1 MKTTAVALPVVRSS
15 SRTGDF
21 VALAKP
27 RLNFLVIVTTL
38 VGYYAGAGRDVQTVV
53 LLATIVGTALVAGG
67 SAALNQVFERD
78 IDGLMRR
85 TRMRPLPGGRIQPG
99 EATFFGAALSVL
111 GLVVLATG
119 AGWLP
124 TSVAAATLVI
134 YAFIYTPL
142 KRRTAFA
149 TVLGAVPGALPPVIG
164 WAAARGDLS
173 LPAWVL
179 FAIVFFWQMP
189 HFLAIAWLYRD
200 DYANAGIPLLPVVDP
215 DGHSTGRQALAY
227 SGALVPIS
235 VLPTA
240 VGLSG
245 PVFLVAALILGFGF
259 FACALLFAQRLD
271 RNTARLLFFGSIT
284 YLPLLW
290 IALAVDRLA
299 G

>member
-1 MKTTAVALPVVRSS
+1 MKSTAVAFPIVRTR
-15 SRTGDF
+15 SRAGDF
-21 VALAKP
+21 VALTKP

-38 VGYYAGAGRDVQTVV
+38 MGYYVGADHDGQTWV

-78 IDGLMRR
+78 IDGLMQR
-85 TRMRPLPGGRIQPG
+85 TRMRPLPTGRIQPG
-99 EATFFGAALSVL
+99 EATVFGAALSL
-111 GLVVLATG
+111 IGLVVLAVG

-124 TSVAAATLVI
+124 MGVAAATLVT
-134 YAFIYTPL
+134 YAFVYTPL
-142 KRRTAFA
+142 KRRTALA

-173 LPAWVL
+173 LPAWAL

-200 DYANAGIPLLPVVDP
+200 DYARAGIPLLPVVDP

-227 SGALVPIS
+227 TGALIPIS
-235 VLPTA
+235 ILPAA
-240 VGLSG
+240 VGLG
-245 PVFLVAALILGFGF
+245 GTLFLVSALVLGVGF
-259 FACALLFAQRLD
+259 LACALLFATRLD
-271 RNTARLLFFGSIT
+271 RPTARLLFFGSIT

-290 IALAVDRLA
+290 VALAVDRLA